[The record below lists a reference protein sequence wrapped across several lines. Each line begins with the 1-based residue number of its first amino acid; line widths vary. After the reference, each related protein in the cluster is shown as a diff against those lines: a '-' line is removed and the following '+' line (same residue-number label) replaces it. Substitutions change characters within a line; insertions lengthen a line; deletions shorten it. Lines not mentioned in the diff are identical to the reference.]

1 MGALRLD
8 THHQHVTGVRQMPAA
23 DRQGAEDPVPTSG
36 RRPSGRASRSAGA
49 AASATE
55 RVVLNLD
62 PPAAELAESREA
74 RRRVCTRWTARPA
87 TPADADLLHVS
98 QGTIVLEIVRTLMD
112 GRGRV
117 LKATTTLC
125 PAAGTVLHHTYP
137 VPTGPV
143 DTRRRSPRT

>member
-1 MGALRLD
+1 
-8 THHQHVTGVRQMPAA
+8 MPAA
-23 DRQGAEDPVPTSG
+23 DRRGAGDPVPTSR
-36 RRPSGRASRSAGA
+36 RRPAGRASQSFGA
-49 AASATE
+49 ASPATE

-62 PPAAELAESREA
+62 PPAELGDAREA

-87 TPADADLLHVS
+87 TPADSELLHVS

-125 PAAGTVLHHTYP
+125 PAAGTVLHHTYA
-137 VPTGPV
+137 VPTGPAG
-143 DTRRRSPRT
+143 TPRRSPRT